1 MRQSGSESSDGTGL
15 RVGLVVSRYHTA
27 IVNAMEEAAKATF
40 LGAGGCAEDLLV
52 VDAPGSFELVVISSA
67 LAKRPDVDAVVA
79 LGCVIRGE
87 TSHDRWINSAVSHGL
102 ADIAVATGKPVSFG
116 VLTCDNMEQAQAR
129 SGGQVGNKGEEAM
142 QAALSAV
149 LAIRGI
155 QEGADAGPGVV
166 QP

>member
-1 MRQSGSESSDGTGL
+1 MRQSGTETSDGTGL

-40 LGAGGCAEDLLV
+40 LGAGGCTDDLLV

-67 LAKRPDVDAVVA
+67 LANRSDIDAVVA

-116 VLTCDNMEQAQAR
+116 VITCDNLEQAQAR
-129 SGGQVGNKGEEAM
+129 SGGRVGNKGEEAM

-149 LAIRGI
+149 QAIRGI

-166 QP
+166 RP